1 MKSIIAKKSHR
12 PRVAKKSGSF
22 LEPFRGLLHK
32 NMPDELSASGW
43 LPAGRWP
50 SLEVS
55 EDEKE
60 VLVRAEVPGLSE
72 KDLQLTYEEGVLY
85 LRGEKKQEQE
95 DRRRDIYYRESWY
108 GSFTR
113 SVPIGT
119 SVEWEKARARY
130 QNGILKIAIPKREVA
145 DKDRKRIPIE

>member
-1 MKSIIAKKSHR
+1 MKSILEKKTRR
-12 PRVAKKSGSF
+12 PRVIKPSGNF
-22 LEPFRGLLHK
+22 LEPLRNLLHR
-32 NMPDELSASGW
+32 NMPDELESSGW

-72 KDLQLTYEEGVLY
+72 KDLQLNYEEGVLY
-85 LRGEKKQEQE
+85 LRGEKQQKQE
-95 DRRRDIYYRESWY
+95 DRRRDLYYRESWY

-119 SVEWEKARARY
+119 GVEWEKARARY
-130 QNGILKIAIPKREVA
+130 HNGILTISIPKREGA